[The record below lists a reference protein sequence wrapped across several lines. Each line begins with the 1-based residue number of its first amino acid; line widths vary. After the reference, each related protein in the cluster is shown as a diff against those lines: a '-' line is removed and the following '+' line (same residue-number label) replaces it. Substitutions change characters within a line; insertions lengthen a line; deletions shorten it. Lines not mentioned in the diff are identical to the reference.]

1 MESVILTQ
9 SPLYSEEEEKEEEEE
24 GPSLL
29 FKASQNC
36 FSLWSRHVQN
46 GQGGGKNMKETLV

>member
-9 SPLYSEEEEKEEEEE
+9 SPLYSEEEEKEEEE